1 MNGENRII
9 SYGNHKSKEPLLM
22 DFITLLLRNKR
33 VTLRPTRSKEY
44 TTTQNDNLEKHK
56 WKETAIPHLPR
67 ISNQQYTSST
77 YKINGNTIR

>member
-1 MNGENRII
+1 MNDGNRVI
-9 SYGNHKSKEPLLM
+9 SYGNHKSKQSLLM

-56 WKETAIPHLPR
+56 WKETAIHHFPR

>member
-1 MNGENRII
+1 MNDGNRVI
-9 SYGNHKSKEPLLM
+9 SYGILKSKQSQLM

-56 WKETAIPHLPR
+56 WKETAIHHR
-67 ISNQQYTSST
+67 SEERRVG
-77 YKINGNTIR
+77 KECA

>member
-1 MNGENRII
+1 MNNGNRDI
-9 SYGNHKSKEPLLM
+9 SYGNHKPKQPLLI

-44 TTTQNDNLEKHK
+44 TTPQNDNLEKHK
-56 WKETAIPHLPR
+56 WKETAIHHFPR